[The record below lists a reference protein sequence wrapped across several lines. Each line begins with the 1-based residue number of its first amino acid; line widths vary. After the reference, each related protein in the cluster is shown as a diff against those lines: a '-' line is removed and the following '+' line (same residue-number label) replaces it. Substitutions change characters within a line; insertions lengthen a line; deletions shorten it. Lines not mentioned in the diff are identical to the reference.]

1 MTSLFQYDA
10 PTVYDANQPY
20 DAFSAPSNAGAIV
33 PVIPHLSA
41 ALALNPDGSFIW
53 QQQGLISEVAQS
65 VEMIVGT
72 PKGQRTMIPSFGI
85 PDPTFTYP
93 VNKGEIQQA
102 IAQFE
107 TRATANV
114 NVTYAPNGIANVTVN
129 VGLVRGSTL

>member
-10 PTVYDANQPY
+10 PTNYDAAQQY
-20 DAFSAPSNAGAIV
+20 DAYTAPLTSSSTP

-72 PKGQRTMIPSFGI
+72 PRGQRTMVPTFGV

-93 VNKGEIQQA
+93 VNKGDIQHA

-114 NVTYAPNGIANVTVN
+114 NITYAPNGIANVTVN